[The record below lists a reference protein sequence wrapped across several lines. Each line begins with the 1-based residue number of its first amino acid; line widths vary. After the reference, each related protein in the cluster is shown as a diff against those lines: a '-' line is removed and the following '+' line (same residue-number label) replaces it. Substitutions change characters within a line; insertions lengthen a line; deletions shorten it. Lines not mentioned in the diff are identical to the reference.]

1 MVSLLFQKE
10 LFKYMSKLSLR
21 LKLNPLLL
29 GLSSFALIAVGDISE
44 ADAAAITFTGS
55 ANSRGALVTFDTR
68 ETNLIVRLTNTSSAD
83 VLFPEDVLTNVFFNL
98 SGDPRLRRVSAL
110 VPSGSGEVHGMPSM
124 LWGRGNVGAGW
135 GYSPDVNIA
144 SLPTVNQG
152 LSATNLFGPLF
163 NFPGP
168 SLRPGGGVDWG
179 LVGPG
184 DNPATGSRFITFR
197 TGLIQDSVVFTLS
210 GLPIDFN
217 PATDVSNVFFQYG
230 RGDFT
235 MAGTPNSSPNSQN
248 VPEPST
254 IAGLLTI
261 SLAAL
266 RFCGKSKLNN

>member
-1 MVSLLFQKE
+1 LFFQKG
-10 LFKYMSKLSLR
+10 LVKYMSKLFLR
-21 LKLNPLLL
+21 LKFNPLLL
-29 GLSSFALIAVGDISE
+29 GLSSFALVTACNISE

-68 ETNLIVRLTNTSSAD
+68 GTNLIVTLTNTSSAD
-83 VLFPEDVLTNVFFNL
+83 VLFPDDVLTNVFFNL
-98 SGDPRLRRVSAL
+98 SGDPRLNRVSAL
-110 VPSGSGEVHGMPSM
+110 IAPDSREVHGMPVR
-124 LWGRGNVGAGW
+124 GRNVGAGW

-152 LSATNLFGPLF
+152 LSATDIFGSRF

-184 DNPATGSRFITFR
+184 DNPDTGNTSITFR
-197 TGLIQDSVVFTLS
+197 TGLIRNSVVFTLS
-210 GLPIDFN
+210 DLPIDFN
-217 PATDVSNVFFQYG
+217 PATDVSNIFFRYG
-230 RGDFT
+230 AGLGGFR

-261 SLAAL
+261 SLVGL